1 MKKILLSLVMTLI
14 MTANGYA
21 DEIEIKKI
29 KDKHDTYYK
38 YLFENDMNSLAN
50 LFSFPAVFKGFVNEV
65 QIAKNKKEIK
75 NIYENLIKAA
85 PQSKFANEDR
95 NYTEINTKVENKSI
109 FKMREDTYMLIV
121 KYTQSDKKDN
131 SLIFSGRASYLF
143 IKADEEWLIS
153 GVF

>member
-1 MKKILLSLVMTLI
+1 MKKILLGLVMTLI

-21 DEIEIKKI
+21 NEIEIKKI
-29 KDKHDTYYK
+29 KDKHDAYYT
-38 YLFENDMNSLAN
+38 YLFENDMNNLAK
-50 LFSFPAVFKGFVNEV
+50 LFIFPAVFKGFVNEV
-65 QIAKNKKEIK
+65 QIAKNEKDIK

-85 PQSKFANEDR
+85 PQSKFVNESR
-95 NYTEINTKVENKSI
+95 NYTEITTKVENKSI
-109 FKMREDTYMLIV
+109 YKMRDDTYMIIV

-143 IKADEEWLIS
+143 IKDDEEWLIS

>member
-1 MKKILLSLVMTLI
+1 MKKILFGLVVTLI
-14 MTANGYA
+14 MAANVYA
-21 DEIEIKKI
+21 NEIEIKKI

-38 YLFENDMNSLAN
+38 YLFENDMNSLAK

-65 QIAKNKKEIK
+65 QIAKNEKEIK

-85 PQSKFANEDR
+85 PQSKFANKGI
-95 NYTEINTKVENKSI
+95 NYNEINTKVENKSI

-143 IKADEEWLIS
+143 IKDDEEWLIS

>member
-1 MKKILLSLVMTLI
+1 MKKILLGLVMTLI

-21 DEIEIKKI
+21 NEIEIKKI
-29 KDKHDTYYK
+29 KDKHDAYYT
-38 YLFENDMNSLAN
+38 YLFENDMNNLAK
-50 LFSFPAVFKGFVNEV
+50 LFIFPAVFKGFVNEV
-65 QIAKNKKEIK
+65 QIAKNEKDIK

-85 PQSKFANEDR
+85 PQSKFVNEGR
-95 NYTEINTKVENKSI
+95 NYTEITTKVENKSI
-109 FKMREDTYMLIV
+109 YKMRDDTYMIIV

-143 IKADEEWLIS
+143 IKDDEEWLIS

>member
-38 YLFENDMNSLAN
+38 YLFENDMNSLAK

-85 PQSKFANEDR
+85 PQSKFANKGI
-95 NYTEINTKVENKSI
+95 NYNEINTKVENKSI

-143 IKADEEWLIS
+143 IKDDEEWLIS

>member
-1 MKKILLSLVMTLI
+1 MKKILFGLVVTLI

-21 DEIEIKKI
+21 NEIEIKKI

-38 YLFENDMNSLAN
+38 FLFENDINSLAK

-65 QIAKNKKEIK
+65 QIAKNEKDIK
-75 NIYENLIKAA
+75 NIYEKLIKAA

-131 SLIFSGRASYLF
+131 SLIFSGRPSYLF

>member
-1 MKKILLSLVMTLI
+1 MKKILFGLVVTLI
-14 MTANGYA
+14 MAANVYA
-21 DEIEIKKI
+21 NEIEIKKI

-38 YLFENDMNSLAN
+38 YLFENDMNSLAK

-65 QIAKNKKEIK
+65 QIAKNEKDIK
-75 NIYENLIKAA
+75 NIYEKLIKAA
-85 PQSKFANEDR
+85 PQSKFVNEGR
-95 NYTEINTKVENKSI
+95 NYTEITTKVENKSI

-143 IKADEEWLIS
+143 IKDDEEWLIS

>member
-1 MKKILLSLVMTLI
+1 MKKILLGLVMTLI

-21 DEIEIKKI
+21 NEIEIKKI
-29 KDKHDTYYK
+29 KDKHDAYYT
-38 YLFENDMNSLAN
+38 YLFENDMNNLAK
-50 LFSFPAVFKGFVNEV
+50 LFIFPAVFKGFVNEV
-65 QIAKNKKEIK
+65 QIAKNEKDIK

-85 PQSKFANEDR
+85 PQSKFVNESR
-95 NYTEINTKVENKSI
+95 NYTEITTKVENKSI
-109 FKMREDTYMLIV
+109 YKMRDDTDMIIV

-143 IKADEEWLIS
+143 IKDDEEWLIS

>member
-85 PQSKFANEDR
+85 PQSKFANKGIS
-95 NYTEINTKVENKSI
+95 YTEINTKVENKSI

-143 IKADEEWLIS
+143 IKDDEEWLIS

>member
-14 MTANGYA
+14 MTVNGYA

-50 LFSFPAVFKGFVNEV
+50 LFSFPAAFKGFVNEV

-85 PQSKFANEDR
+85 PQSKFANKGI
-95 NYTEINTKVENKSI
+95 NYNEINTKVENKSI

-143 IKADEEWLIS
+143 IKDDEEWLIS

>member
-1 MKKILLSLVMTLI
+1 MKKILLGLVMTLI

-21 DEIEIKKI
+21 NEIEIKKI
-29 KDKHDTYYK
+29 KNKHDAYYT
-38 YLFENDMNSLAN
+38 YLFENDMNSLAK
-50 LFSFPAVFKGFVNEV
+50 LFTFPAVFKGFVNEV
-65 QIAKNKKEIK
+65 QIAKNEKDIK

-85 PQSKFANEDR
+85 PQSKFVNEGR
-95 NYTEINTKVENKSI
+95 NYTEITTKVENKSI
-109 FKMREDTYMLIV
+109 YKMRDDTYMIIV

-143 IKADEEWLIS
+143 IKDDEEWLIS